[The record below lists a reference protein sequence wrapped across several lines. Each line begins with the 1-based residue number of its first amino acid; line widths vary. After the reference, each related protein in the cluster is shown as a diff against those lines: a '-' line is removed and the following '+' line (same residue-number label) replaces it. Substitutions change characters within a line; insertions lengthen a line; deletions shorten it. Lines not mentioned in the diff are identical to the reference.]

1 MVATLETSEPPLD
14 IREQLVR
21 IDQMHANIQQA
32 LADADEVRQVTRFGP
47 LTLAFGGMGA
57 LAAFFAAGVA
67 FAKVF
72 LG

>member
-1 MVATLETSEPPLD
+1 MATTADTPEPPLD
-14 IREQLVR
+14 IREQFVR

-32 LADADEVRQVTRFGP
+32 LGNAEKVRQETRFGP

>member
-1 MVATLETSEPPLD
+1 MATTPDQRDPILD

-32 LADADEVRQVTRFGP
+32 LANAAKVQQETRFGP
-47 LTLAFGGMGA
+47 FTLLFTALGSGA
-57 LAAFFAAGVA
+57 ALFAAGA
-67 FAKVF
+67 GFAKLL